1 MTRFQRFIGGI
12 TVTYTTLVIVAIAG
26 LWLTPFILNV
36 LGQREFGLWLIAAQ
50 LTSYVAL
57 LDLGVVVLLP
67 REVAYVTGRSG
78 GLDSAASELSTVVG
92 RTAHVVLLQ
101 LPLVVLAA
109 VLVWW
114 FLPGGWQEVRGP
126 VSWLLVT
133 FVVLFPFRIFPA
145 ILEGLQ
151 DLAFLGKVQL
161 AAWTLGTTVTVLL
174 LLGGWG
180 LYSLVGGL
188 IVTQFSAS
196 LAAIAR
202 VVLRFSSALPTGS
215 VGWSWARSHRSIW
228 LVLTDS
234 ILVGWLVYVV

>member
-1 MTRFQRFIGGI
+1 MTRIQRFIGGM
-12 TVTYTTLVIVAIAG
+12 TFAYTTLVIVAIAG

-67 REVAYVTGRSG
+67 REVAFV
-78 GLDSAASELSTVVG
+78 
-92 RTAHVVLLQ
+92 
-101 LPLVVLAA
+101 
-109 VLVWW
+109 
-114 FLPGGWQEVRGP
+114 
-126 VSWLLVT
+126 VT
-133 FVVLFPFRIFPA
+133 FVVLFPFMIFPA

-151 DLAFLGKVQL
+151 DLVFLGKAQL

-215 VGWSWARSHRSIW
+215 VGWSWARSRP
-228 LVLTDS
+228 LVISGLWVSVSQIAQTLLYGS
-234 ILVGWLVYVV
+234 MS